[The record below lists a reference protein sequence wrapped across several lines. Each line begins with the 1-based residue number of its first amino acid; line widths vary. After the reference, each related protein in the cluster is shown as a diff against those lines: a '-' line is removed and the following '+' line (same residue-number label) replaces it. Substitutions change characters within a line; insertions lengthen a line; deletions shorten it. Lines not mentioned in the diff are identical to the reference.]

1 MACQDNHECVSRFT
15 FWIVCRRNG
24 EKTCDVASAEKG
36 ERLLG
41 AIAGT
46 LAMKL
51 RNRELWSLP
60 WQSDPPEP

>member
-1 MACQDNHECVSRFT
+1 MNASAALLSGLFVAGT
-15 FWIVCRRNG
+15 V
-24 EKTCDVASAEKG
+24 KTSDAVSAEKG

-51 RNRELWSLP
+51 RNRGLWSLP

>member
-1 MACQDNHECVSRFT
+1 MACQDNHEYVSRFT
-15 FWIVCRRNG
+15 FWSVCRRNG
-24 EKTCDVASAEKG
+24 ENLDAVSAEKG

-41 AIAGT
+41 AVAGT

-51 RNRELWSLP
+51 RNRGLWSLP